1 MRVSSLW
8 KDDYPNIS
16 EHWYFVL
23 LLLLLS
29 KLQELHLLNYYDV
42 TQESIAITLF
52 IRACNV
58 CDVLCVITSVMTPCN
73 DLG

>member
-1 MRVSSLW
+1 MRVSSLG